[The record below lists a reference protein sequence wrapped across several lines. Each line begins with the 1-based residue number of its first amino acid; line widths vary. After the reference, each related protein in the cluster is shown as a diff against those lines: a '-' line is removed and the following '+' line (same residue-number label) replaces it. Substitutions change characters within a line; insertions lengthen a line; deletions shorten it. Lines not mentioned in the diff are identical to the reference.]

1 MKRVASIYRK
11 HWLPITFGPFL
22 KLIEAFFDL
31 MIPLF
36 MKAIIDLNQY
46 GEPSLI
52 PNTISSNLAAF
63 IRTFPA
69 LNSKA
74 TLSDALVG
82 GFIIIV
88 MGVLGFV
95 ITMVAQYIASY
106 TAVRVACDI
115 KDDLYRHIL
124 SLSKKDREDIS
135 LEKLTTTL
143 NSDTYQI
150 QQGILIFI
158 RLIAR
163 APFIILGSLIF
174 SFILDW
180 RIGLAFTF
188 IVPLILSVTL
198 LVLRQSKKSYVLIQS
213 NLDDISSLTSDSLS
227 GQRVIKASNKAEE
240 SESRFDKS
248 TSSYLAKSKALNR
261 INALINPLIFAITS
275 LVSVIILFII
285 KDNLFA
291 ADDSYKILLSSTVVA
306 ELAYLAQIFFT
317 TVQLSGVLQDLTK
330 ASVARRRVNE
340 VFKKEP
346 SIKDG
351 NETLK
356 DGYKHLLEFKD
367 VSFSYGDNEIYALKD
382 ISFTLDKGKTLGII
396 GGTGSGKSSLIS
408 LLARFYQ
415 NNKGTIVYKDKRI
428 EDYPLGLL
436 RSDISFVLQKA
447 SLLKGSIRDNL
458 SFGLEDIDD
467 EDIIQA
473 LKDAEAY
480 EFVSKY
486 EDFFDHEVLE
496 NGSNFSGGQKQRL
509 SIARA
514 LLRNSDLLIL
524 DDSTSALDLTTES
537 RIRNNIAKRNNA
549 KIIISQRV
557 SSIMH
562 ADEILLLHN
571 GEIKDRGTHEE
582 LLKTS
587 SIYREIFES
596 QLKEKEN
603 ESK

>member
-275 LVSVIILFII
+275 LASVIILFII
-285 KDNLFA
+285 KDNLFT
-291 ADDSYKILLSSTVVA
+291 ADDSYKILLSSTVIA

-330 ASVARRRVNE
+330 ASVARRRINE
-340 VFKKEP
+340 VFNKEP

-356 DGYKHLLEFKD
+356 DDYKHLLEFKD

>member
-285 KDNLFA
+285 KDNLFT

-317 TVQLSGVLQDLTK
+317 TVQLSGVLQDITK
-330 ASVARRRVNE
+330 ASVARKRINE

-356 DGYKHLLEFKD
+356 DDYKHLLEFKV
-367 VSFSYGDNEIYALKD
+367 VSFSYGDNEVYALKD

-428 EDYPLGLL
+428 EDYPLNLL

-486 EDFFDHEVLE
+486 EDFLDHEVLE